1 MTQISSNRYKR
12 IGAKGP
18 TYGQD
23 DGWYWDTTNSKPV
36 LIIGGAVFMASGQL
50 LTANGTDNIAVTP
63 SGAFTMDA
71 AGVATLGSAVA
82 ANSVL
87 AKPRLRIV
95 REQLLASALT
105 DGGAAVGTKTMSTAI
120 AAGAYVLKT
129 LVDTI
134 VGFTGDT
141 TAVLTLGDGT
151 TANRY
156 MTGSPSLFTTAA
168 QGVDMGVVSG
178 TAWHTAA
185 KTLTATVTSTADITP
200 VLASG
205 GSCFVT
211 IAFYE
216 PV

>member
-1 MTQISSNRYKR
+1 MQLDSGRYKR
-12 IGAKGP
+12 L
-18 TYGQD
+18 TSRVYYNSD
-23 DGWYWDTTNSKPV
+23 DGLYLDVTTNKLV
-36 LIIGGAVFMASGQL
+36 MVVDDAAYALSGQL
-50 LTANGTDNIAVTP
+50 LVGNGTDLVPVTP
-63 SGAFTMDA
+63 SGDVTVSA
-71 AGVATLGSAVA
+71 AGVMTLGAGVA

-95 REQLLASALT
+95 REQLLASALV
-105 DGGAAVGTKTMSTAI
+105 DGGAAAGTKAMSTVI
-120 AAGAYVLKT
+120 PAGARVVAC
-129 LVDTI
+129 LVDNI

-141 TAVLTLGDGT
+141 SAALTVGDGT

-156 MTGSPSLFTTAA
+156 MTGTPSVFTTAA

-185 KTLTATVTSTADITP
+185 KTLTATVTSAADITP

-205 GSCFVT
+205 GSCFIT
-211 IAFYE
+211 IIFYE